1 MIYKY
6 DKQTLNYKKVTGKW
20 ILVSASIILLISL
33 IVSLFTLRNINEV
46 KFISE
51 ETKSIIIREADK
63 ANEFTPYKLKEY
75 ILELNIKY
83 PHIVLAQ
90 AEVESGTGKSQM
102 FKTNKNLF
110 GLKQAKLRP
119 TTALGT
125 DNNHAYYDNWK
136 ESVLDYAF
144 LQATHTQDIKTED
157 EYYQYLGQYYAEDPN
172 YVIKLRNVVN
182 KRKLKEWVKEIAK

>member
-20 ILVSASIILLISL
+20 FLITLGVVILISL
-33 IVSLFTLRNINEV
+33 ILTTFTLRNINEV

-51 ETKSIIIREADK
+51 ETRAIILRESDK
-63 ANEFTPYKLKEY
+63 ANEFSAYKLKEY
-75 ILELNIKY
+75 ILELNIRY

-90 AEVESGTGKSQM
+90 AELESGTGTSPMYKS
-102 FKTNKNLF
+102 NHNLF
-110 GLKQAKLRP
+110 GLKEAKRRP

-144 LQATHTQDIKTED
+144 LQAAYMHEIKSED
-157 EYYQYLGQYYAEDPN
+157 EYCQYLGQYYAEDPN
-172 YVIKLRNVVN
+172 YVPKLKNIVN
-182 KRKLKEWVKEIAK
+182 KKQLKDLVKSK

>member
-6 DKQTLNYKKVTGKW
+6 DKETLNYKKVTGKVML
-20 ILVSASIILLISL
+20 ISISVILLISF
-33 IVSLFTLRNINEV
+33 IVSVISLRNINEV
-46 KFISE
+46 KYISQ
-51 ETKSIIIREADK
+51 ETKSIILREADK

-75 ILELNIKY
+75 ILELNIRY

-90 AEVESGTGKSQM
+90 AQKESGTGKSPM
-102 FKTNKNLF
+102 FRTNKNLF
-110 GLKQAKLRP
+110 GLKEAKRRP

-125 DNNHAYYDNWK
+125 DHNHAYYDNWK

-144 LQATHTQDIKTED
+144 LQAAYMHEIKTED

-172 YVIKLRNVVN
+172 YVVSLKEIVN
-182 KRKLKEWVKEIAK
+182 KMKLKELVKSN

>member
-6 DKQTLNYKKVTGKW
+6 DKENLTYKKVTGKW
-20 ILVSASIILLISL
+20 FLITLSVIILISL
-33 IVSLFTLRNINEV
+33 ILTTFTLRNINEV

-51 ETKSIIIREADK
+51 ETRAIILRESDK
-63 ANEFTPYKLKEY
+63 ANEFSAYKLKEY
-75 ILELNIKY
+75 ILLLNIRY

-90 AEVESGTGKSQM
+90 AELESGTGTSPLYKS
-102 FKTNKNLF
+102 NHNLF
-110 GLKQAKLRP
+110 GLKEAKQRP

-125 DNNHAYYDNWK
+125 DNNHAYYDDWK

-144 LQATHTQDIKTED
+144 LQARYMHAIKSED

-172 YVIKLRNVVN
+172 YVSKLKNIVN
-182 KRKLKEWVKEIAK
+182 KKQLKDLVKSK

>member
-20 ILVSASIILLISL
+20 VFITLSVVILISL
-33 IVSLFTLRNINEV
+33 ILTTFTLRNINEV

-51 ETKSIIIREADK
+51 ETRAIILRESDK
-63 ANEFTPYKLKEY
+63 ANEFSAYKLKEY
-75 ILELNIKY
+75 ILELNIRY

-90 AEVESGTGKSQM
+90 AELESGTGTSPMYKS
-102 FKTNKNLF
+102 NHNLF
-110 GLKQAKLRP
+110 GLKEAKRRP

-144 LQATHTQDIKTED
+144 LQAAYMHEIKSED

-172 YVIKLRNVVN
+172 YVPKLKNIVN
-182 KRKLKEWVKEIAK
+182 KKQLKDLVKSK

>member
-20 ILVSASIILLISL
+20 FLITLGVVILISL
-33 IVSLFTLRNINEV
+33 ILTTFTLRNINEV

-51 ETKSIIIREADK
+51 ETRAIILRESDK
-63 ANEFTPYKLKEY
+63 ANEFSAYKLKEY
-75 ILELNIKY
+75 ILELNIRY

-90 AEVESGTGKSQM
+90 AELESGTGTSPMYKS
-102 FKTNKNLF
+102 NHNLF
-110 GLKQAKLRP
+110 GLKEAKRRP

-144 LQATHTQDIKTED
+144 LQAAYMHEIKSED

-172 YVIKLRNVVN
+172 YVPKLKNIVN
-182 KRKLKEWVKEIAK
+182 KKQLKDLVKSK